1 MAAKINT
8 TKTISLKDGS
18 MGPNG
23 SGLTVP
29 RPGSV
34 LGGGTRMAGSSAG
47 FKTKNDKG
55 GGDGFGVKSSGFGSA
70 RGVAKRTGTDGS
82 SSGGSKN
89 GY

>member
-18 MGPNG
+18 MGPYG

-47 FKTKNDKG
+47 FKTKNNGSKNNIENSPD
-55 GGDGFGVKSSGFGSA
+55 FGSA